1 MYGSTSIWQDIK
13 HQYEYGGAHVKLIII
28 NVAVFIGA
36 NLLLLFGDL
45 LMQADYGSKLL
56 LWFMPVADLNALI
69 KKPWS
74 LLTYMFL
81 HERFFHILF
90 NMLFLYWFGNVVK
103 DLIGNARIIPVYLY
117 GGLSGVFLFILAY
130 NVFPAFSGQLMTP
143 ILGASAGV
151 MAIVWA
157 AATIAPNY
165 TFFLFLLGPVK
176 IKWIAV
182 FYVVMDLIQM
192 RHGNPGG
199 HIAHLGGAFMGYL
212 FILRLQSGSD
222 WAKPIYII
230 EDMIAGWR
238 NPIPKIKVVH
248 KKEKKV
254 KATTAPGNTQKM
266 AAQERNPSKQEQ
278 LDSIL
283 DKISRSGYDS
293 LSPDEK
299 AFLFKVSQED

>member
-1 MYGSTSIWQDIK
+1 MYGSTSIWQDIR
-13 HQYEYGGAHVKLIII
+13 HQYDYGGAHVKLIII
-28 NVAVFIGA
+28 NVAVFIAA

-45 LMQADYGSKLL
+45 LMQGTYGSKFL
-56 LWFMPVADLNALI
+56 LWFMPVADVGALI

-74 LLTYMFL
+74 VFTYMFL

-90 NMLFLYWFGNVVK
+90 NMLFLYWFGNVLK
-103 DLIGNARIIPVYLY
+103 DLIGNAKIVPVYIY
-117 GGLSGVFLFILAY
+117 GGLAGVFLFILAY
-130 NVFPAFSGQLMTP
+130 NIFPAFSGQLMTP

-165 TFFLFLLGPVK
+165 TFFLILLGPVK

-182 FYVVMDLIQM
+182 FYVVMDLVQM

-199 HIAHLGGAFMGYL
+199 HLAHLGGALIGYL
-212 FILRLQSGSD
+212 FILQLQRGND
-222 WAKPIYII
+222 WGKPFYYL
-230 EDMIAGWR
+230 EDMITHWR

-254 KATTAPGNTQKM
+254 KATTAAGGSSKMSTQM
-266 AAQERNPSKQEQ
+266 RTSSKQEE

-293 LSPDEK
+293 LSPEEK

>member
-1 MYGSTSIWQDIK
+1 MYGNTSIWQDIR
-13 HQYEYGGAHVKLIII
+13 HQYDYGGAHVKLIII
-28 NVAVFIGA
+28 NVTVFIAA

-45 LMQADYGSKLL
+45 LMQANYGSKFI
-56 LWFMPVADLNALI
+56 LWFMPVADVTALI

-74 LLTYMFL
+74 IFTYMFL

-90 NMLFLYWFGNVVK
+90 NMLFLYWFGNVLK
-103 DLIGNARIIPVYLY
+103 DLIGNAKIVPIYIY
-117 GGLSGVFLFILAY
+117 GGLSGVLFFILAY
-130 NVFPAFSGQLMTP
+130 NIFPAFNGQLMTP

-199 HIAHLGGAFMGYL
+199 HLAHLGGAFMGYL
-212 FILRLQSGSD
+212 FILQLQRGND
-222 WAKPIYII
+222 WAKPFYYLD
-230 EDMIAGWR
+230 DMITNWR

-254 KATTAPGNTQKM
+254 KAATAVGGSSKMGTQM
-266 AAQERNPSKQEQ
+266 RTASKQEE
-278 LDSIL
+278 LDNIL

-293 LSPDEK
+293 LSPEEK